1 MAAEKLFDYN
11 SSFGVIRTNPR
22 LTGNLK
28 LTLDSTGGIWFNSMD
43 VSPELSNQRYK
54 KFRITGQN
62 PYAKDVYT
70 FFDEGKTPNDVVF
83 QVGNFTDG
91 STQTAETFNLQ
102 YDFFYGSGASTLV
115 DRNYEENFKYFQP
128 LWIKDVLPEFFV
140 IFKVPQPLSYPYPT
154 NVTTIV
160 RGTQYKVIQ
169 NPGST
174 DPFIVRY
181 WNPETS
187 SFSNYVD
194 GEFFYG
200 NSIYNTYTIVQGSG
214 VVTEMSELKYYDEV
228 NDVETYFNSKIL
240 PYAQVIATFDLRS
253 NTNIGGY
260 IRSLVNNPGFNPS
273 PITFTPESNGFTYFN
288 GVSINEGVLTQKG
301 ELLNSYYTSAES
313 SSQIDFEEYMT
324 DGFSRNGIICPNLLN
339 MEFLFNDPDSDLYSI
354 NRYIGFYV
362 SRNDLGEFKL
372 NGQYFWDNKNDSDN
386 LNLPKPTRNDLGY
399 YYNSNRAFQSSTG
412 GVRLYY
418 QGASGWMPGSEDVNI
433 LDPQKLYYVT
443 DKLDNFYSLSR
454 YENYIKPEF
463 NTVDGT
469 WVDNTPDYLK
479 FGPYRPNL
487 KDVTKAYSVFDGT
500 QYGYVNI
507 ITNGDHGYEDGSLV
521 TITGSSDQINGPW
534 RITIPSGSTGNSFQ
548 IPTVLQAGTGIVT
561 GSTGYISGST
571 VNYVNPSV
579 YPTQGASG
587 GLIQGTT
594 GSSNYKTGSL
604 VIGDTK
610 VDLLDFTGPDEKIGS
625 FLGEITGEKGRAYSN
640 ITFVKTLDLDKPVT
654 FKIFWPN
661 GSRGGLNSK
670 YDLVIS
676 GDYAGTLS
684 GWTAG
689 SYYSTG
695 DEFYFNWSQGTT
707 LQFAQ
712 AFNGAVSDISTVVW
726 DTGASQNL
734 VTGSDS
740 IIRIKNPGA
749 KQNLQY
755 SISVFSDYSDFEV
768 RFRETWNNKSAYV
781 VGEIIVYDNNYY
793 ESTSSIS
800 LNPYGTNLPPGV
812 SDDWIP
818 YYPFSYPG
826 YVNIGGVD
834 ASQISYVQ
842 NFVGG
847 TDTTKNR
854 VVFSQDEAGNV
865 VPGNWIQVESGKGI
879 TGGMSMISSVTKF
892 VDKPIYDNDPLST
905 TGTVTGFNGYQ
916 EYLVATLS
924 DSNAVISLGS
934 NSSFNVY
941 SMTNLYS
948 GVFSFFDMKTID
960 FDFWSSNYGITPTPE
975 YHRYFQLVPDQTG
988 QLKQGIKYYVRSGQ
1002 IQIESGTI
1010 NQKIIN
1016 QGDVFICLS
1025 SSSFKDLLLN
1035 GNPAVVAP
1043 AVFTRLGYVTAAN
1056 WGSGPIY
1063 NYGTQVPAEQ
1073 DLNSFNGFYGIQ
1085 SLAPEEIIDP
1095 NIKSTLF
1102 EYGKLDT
1109 EYQYLQENYTVT
1121 RANKSRIVPY
1131 INKWVY
1137 NGGTDSRGN
1146 AYRLNVSPA
1155 FTPTNFSPGFQQDKP
1170 NPQYFTHEWMLLE
1183 GVPRQF
1189 PPSSIVDQNSYLPY
1203 KMDLDRARNA
1213 SPSESNYF
1221 ASYFTVDPLS
1231 YPEPYAIRTNQVKE
1245 FFTPFKYNPGTGFY
1259 DTIFRGVKI
1268 SLKRR
1273 STLPNP
1279 QNDLE
1284 KYVPN
1289 YRGFQDYKFAA
1300 ILRVVPED
1308 SNTIQAPVRYEI
1320 IENIAQKSIL
1330 FVTYA
1335 VIKDY
1340 RALPLEY
1347 TGSTGGD
1354 PYLDYLLMY
1363 SLSGKKKTTELGK
1376 AAIPPS
1382 GVTGA
1387 SGPTGSPLYQ
1397 IDDIKLSAAL
1407 DLSFSSNSSCS
1418 PYANGQAYII
1428 PNPEYDTD
1436 LREEINLFYP
1446 VGSTGSLS
1454 ATGASGT
1461 FTAIAGSSSTSYY
1474 PWPTGRAQYLVNFGP
1489 TNPTN
1494 YYFEIPFAPSN
1505 PVTSIP
1511 LASRG
1516 AYENRPVTQLGGGE
1530 NYFNFILKRLSLS
1543 YIADKVNTNSPYIE
1557 YITYNYSTET
1567 GATVSTLDYF
1577 ELDFLQSSAVYKPT
1591 GLYPIKSYAGP
1602 QTLGQNQPTG
1612 YEIVNN
1618 GSSSSSDMLRYMG
1631 GYEPIFDK
1639 VIMFKNDKTD
1649 TIPGATGF
1657 DLSYRNCTFAPEKT
1671 GFGVISNLSYT
1682 KVSLGKN
1689 ILNISNNAVPTG
1701 RVSTGG
1707 SPLDVVS
1714 ASGTTVAAQA
1724 AVYPLIG
1731 QTPIA
1736 IKDFSIFQSTWDP
1749 GYYNLY
1755 TASTQQTPVAGTRS
1769 MTELKTFMG
1778 SKMMQTPGQISNYTF
1793 ITLQISRDEGVVDP
1807 QVINAQAQVA
1817 TSTIQSMTPAQSNT
1831 GIGQLGPASS
1841 GVDLSKLDESIYPDI
1856 EVFWQLES
1864 ISNKVYGVIRLDRI
1878 LRRYLLNSGIDKV
1891 FVENMITEYGVGNP
1905 NDIQDDVR
1913 SYVEQN
1919 VVPIFEGKQL
1929 DLLVLKSG
1937 NPLTDTQRLVRGD
1950 LINPDKI
1957 KYGYVPEPNFTL
1969 TQRTDLTYSFEYY
1982 LDPNQNYSL
1991 TFNFITGKI

>member
-11 SSFGVIRTNPR
+11 SSFGVLRTNPR

-28 LTLDSTGGIWFNSMD
+28 VTLDSTGGVWFNSMD
-43 VSPELSNQRYK
+43 VSPELSSQKYK

-62 PYAKDVYT
+62 TYAKDVYT
-70 FFDEGKTPNDVVF
+70 FFDEGNTPNDVVF
-83 QVGNFTDG
+83 QVGTFTNG
-91 STQTAETFNLQ
+91 ASQTAESFNLQ
-102 YDFFYGSGASTLV
+102 YDFFYASGASTLV

-128 LWIKDVLPEFFV
+128 LWIKDALPEFFV

-154 NVTTIV
+154 NVTTLV
-160 RGTQYKVIQ
+160 DGTQYKVVQ

-174 DPFIVRY
+174 EPFIVRY
-181 WNPETS
+181 WNAETS
-187 SFSNYVD
+187 SFVTYVD

-200 NSIYNTYTIVQGSG
+200 NSIYSTYTVVQGTG

-228 NDVETYFNSKIL
+228 NDVETYFNTKIL
-240 PYAQVIATFDLRS
+240 PYAQAIATFDLRS
-253 NTNIGGY
+253 NTTIGSY

-273 PITFTPESNGFTYFN
+273 PITFTTEPNGFTYFN
-288 GVSINEGVLTQKG
+288 GVSIKEGVLTQKG
-301 ELLNSYYTSAES
+301 ELLNKYFTSAES

-324 DGFSRNGIICPNLLN
+324 NGFSRNGVICPNLLN
-339 MEFLFNDPDSDLYSI
+339 MEFLFDDPDSDLYSI

-372 NGQYFWDNKNDSDN
+372 NGQYFWENRNDSDN
-386 LNLPKPTRNDLGY
+386 LNLPKPTRNNLGY
-399 YYNSNRAFQSSTG
+399 YYNPNRDFQSSTG

-418 QGASGWMPGSEDVNI
+418 QGASGWMPGSEDVNV

-443 DKLDNFYSLSR
+443 DKRENFYSLSR
-454 YENYIKPEF
+454 NENYVKPAF
-463 NTVDGT
+463 NTEDGT
-469 WVDNTPDYLK
+469 WENNTPDYLK
-479 FGPYRPNL
+479 FGPYRPNMN
-487 KDVTKAYSVFDGT
+487 KVDKVYSVFDGT
-500 QYGYVNI
+500 QYGYVNV
-507 ITNGDHGYEDGSLV
+507 ITSGDHGYSDGSLV
-521 TITGSSDQINGPW
+521 TITGSSDQVNGPW
-534 RITIPSGSTGNSFQ
+534 RITIPTGATGNSFQ
-548 IPTVLQAGTGIVT
+548 IPTILQAGTGIIT

-571 VNYVNPSV
+571 VNYVDPTTYPS
-579 YPTQGASG
+579 QGASG
-587 GLIQGTT
+587 SLIQGTT
-594 GSSNYKTGSL
+594 GSTEYKTGSL

-610 VDLLDFTGPDEKIGS
+610 VDLLDFTGPDDKIGS
-625 FLGEITGEKGRAYSN
+625 FFGDITGEKGRAYTN
-640 ITFVKTLDLDKPVT
+640 ITFVKTLDLSKPVV
-654 FKIFWPN
+654 FKISWPN
-661 GSRGGLNSK
+661 GSRGELNSK

-676 GDYAGTLS
+676 GDYAGTIS

-695 DEFYFNWSQGTT
+695 DEFYFNWAQGTT
-707 LQFAQ
+707 LQVAQ

-726 DTGASQNL
+726 DTAASQNL

-755 SISVFSDYSDFEV
+755 SITVFSDYEDFEP
-768 RFRETWNNKSAYV
+768 RFNGTWDNDSAYSAGDIV
-781 VGEIIVYDNNYY
+781 VYSNNYY
-793 ESTSSIS
+793 EAVNAIPF
-800 LNPYGTNLPPGV
+800 NPYGTNLPPGE
-812 SDDWIP
+812 SDDWTS
-818 YYPFSYPG
+818 YYPFSYSG

-854 VVFSQDEAGNV
+854 VVFSQNEAGNV

-879 TGGMSMISSVTKF
+879 TGGMSMISTVTKF
-892 VDKPIYDNDPLST
+892 VDKPIYDNNPLAT
-905 TGTVTGFNGYQ
+905 TGNVTGFKGYQ

-924 DSNAVISLGS
+924 DPTAIINLGS

-941 SMTNLYS
+941 SMATLYS
-948 GVFSFFDMKTID
+948 GVFTFFDVKTID
-960 FDFWSSNYGITPTPE
+960 FDFWSSSYGITPTPE

-988 QLKQGIKYYVRSGQ
+988 QLKVGVKYYVRSGQ
-1002 IQIESGTI
+1002 IQIETGTI
-1010 NQKIIN
+1010 NQKTIN
-1016 QGDVFICLS
+1016 QGEAFICLS
-1025 SSSFKDLLLN
+1025 VTSFRDLLLN
-1035 GNPAVVAP
+1035 GQPAVVAP
-1043 AVFTRLGYVTAAN
+1043 AVFTRMGYVTAAN
-1056 WGSGPIY
+1056 WSPGAPY
-1063 NYGTQVPAEQ
+1063 NYGTQIPAEQ

-1085 SLAPEEIIDP
+1085 SLAPEQIIDP

-1102 EYGKLDT
+1102 EYGKLQT
-1109 EYQYLQENYTVT
+1109 EYQYLEENYTVT
-1121 RANKSRIVPY
+1121 RANKSRIVPF
-1131 INKWVY
+1131 ISKWAY
-1137 NGGTDSRGN
+1137 NGGTDCRGN
-1146 AYRLNVSPA
+1146 AYRMNVSPA
-1155 FTPTNFSPGFQQDKP
+1155 FTPTNFSPGFQQDRP

-1189 PPSSIVDQNSYLPY
+1189 PASSIIDQNNYLPY
-1203 KMDLDRARNA
+1203 KIDLDRIRNA
-1213 SPSESNYF
+1213 SPSESDYF
-1221 ASYFTVDPLS
+1221 ESYFTVDPLS
-1231 YPEPYAIRTNQVKE
+1231 YPSPYANRTNVVKE

-1273 STLPNP
+1273 STLPDP

-1308 SNTIQAPVRYEI
+1308 SSTIQAPVRYEV
-1320 IENIAQKSIL
+1320 IENIPQKCIL

-1335 VIKDY
+1335 VVKDY

-1363 SLSGKKKTTELGK
+1363 SLASKKKTTELGK
-1376 AAIPPS
+1376 AAFPPS

-1387 SGPTGSPLYQ
+1387 SGPTGSPLYE

-1407 DLSFSSNSSCS
+1407 DLSFDSDSSCT
-1418 PYANGQAYII
+1418 PYSNGQVYII
-1428 PNPEYDTD
+1428 PNADYDTD

-1474 PWPTGRAQYLVNFGP
+1474 PWPIGRAQNLVNFGP
-1489 TNPTN
+1489 TNSTN
-1494 YYFEIPFAPSN
+1494 YYFDIPFAPSN

-1516 AYENRPVTQLGGGE
+1516 AYQNKPVTQLGGGE
-1530 NYFNFILKRLSLS
+1530 NYFRFITKRLSLS
-1543 YIADKVNTNSPYIE
+1543 YIADKVNTNSPYVK
-1557 YITYNYSTET
+1557 YITYDYSTDSGT
-1567 GATVSTLDYF
+1567 TLSTVDYF
-1577 ELDFLQSSAVYKPT
+1577 ELDFLQPSAIFKPN
-1591 GLYPIKSYAGP
+1591 GLYPIKSYSGP
-1602 QTLGQNQPTG
+1602 KTLGQNQPTG

-1618 GSSSSSDMLRYMG
+1618 GSSSSADILRYMG
-1631 GYEPIFDK
+1631 GYEPLFDK
-1639 VIMFKNDKTD
+1639 VIYFKNDKTD
-1649 TIPGATGF
+1649 TVTGATGF
-1657 DLSYRNCTFAPEKT
+1657 DLSYRNCTFAPEKM
-1671 GFGVISNLSYT
+1671 GFGVIPNLSYT

-1689 ILNISNNAVPTG
+1689 ILN
-1701 RVSTGG
+1701 VSQG
-1707 SPLDVVS
+1707 PVDQS
-1714 ASGTTVAAQA
+1714 AP
-1724 AVYPLIG
+1724 VYPLIG

-1755 TASTQQTPVAGTRS
+1755 TAATQQTPVAGTRS

-1778 SKMMQTPGQISNYTF
+1778 SKMMQTPGQISTYTF
-1793 ITLQISRDEGVVDP
+1793 ITLEISRTTGVVDP
-1807 QVINAQAQVA
+1807 QIINAQAQAAVGP
-1817 TSTIQSMTPAQSNT
+1817 IQTMTTTQSNT
-1831 GIGQLGPASS
+1831 GIGQLGPAFS
-1841 GVDLSKLDESIYPDI
+1841 GVDLSKMDETIYPDI
-1856 EVFWQLES
+1856 EVFWQLETVT
-1864 ISNKVYGVIRLDRI
+1864 NKVYGVIRLDRI

-1891 FVENMITEYGVGNP
+1891 FVENIITEYGVGNP
-1905 NDIQDDVR
+1905 NNIQDDVR
-1913 SYVEQN
+1913 SYIDQN
-1919 VVPIFEGKQL
+1919 IVPIFEGKQL

-1937 NPLTDTQRLVRGD
+1937 NPLTETQRLVRGD
-1950 LINPDKI
+1950 LVNADKI
-1957 KYGYVPEPNFTL
+1957 KYGYVPQPNFTL
-1969 TQRTDLTYSFEYY
+1969 TQRTALTYSFEYQ
-1982 LDPNQNYSL
+1982 LESNQNYSM